1 MSTDIHISS
10 LLRISSGNSVLEQQA
25 ADYIDNLERTLA
37 TKDATIAAGLVENA
51 KALGTAEQLLEE
63 ECKDGDRICKA
74 LGVERTA
81 GGRMNIRGLLNAI
94 KRRQHGKG
102 EGCWC
107 IPTEVGNGI
116 FEHRQAIT
124 YWVIEKETSP
134 VQYLSWGAKWFW
146 SDDFSLANRWDE
158 KHDAAPYIESHGGVV
173 HEHMNMEQPK

>member
-1 MSTDIHISS
+1 M
-10 LLRISSGNSVLEQQA
+10 NKKEKQ
-25 ADYIDNLERTLA
+25 
-37 TKDATIAAGLVENA
+37 K
-51 KALGTAEQLLEE
+51 LGTAEQLLEE

-124 YWVIEKETSP
+124 YWVI
-134 VQYLSWGAKWFW
+134 
-146 SDDFSLANRWDE
+146 
-158 KHDAAPYIESHGGVV
+158 
-173 HEHMNMEQPK
+173 